1 MNILSALRSKPSA
14 DSKKATKQSPPKQTK
29 GIEIKSQRELDYMRE
44 SSRIVATVLKELSE
58 LIAPGMTTM
67 DLDIHAERRIR
78 EMGAIPSF
86 KGYGGFPASLCTS
99 INNEVVH
106 GIPSAKKVIKLGD
119 LVKIDT
125 GAFKNGFHGDSCITV
140 AIGNVS
146 EKAAKLMRIA
156 EEALYK
162 GIEQV
167 KPGNCMLDLAG
178 AIEDHVKANGFAI
191 VEDFTGHG
199 VGRNLHE
206 EPSVFNFRT
215 HELPNVRFRV
225 GMTLAIEP
233 ILNAGTK
240 RVRVLSDKWTAVTV
254 DNQLS
259 AQFEH
264 TVLVTETGYE
274 IFTDR
279 TKV

>member
-1 MNILSALRSKPSA
+1 MSDLLIENVPMVLDAGFQSSSYRWTLNKVPLPGATNRVLVLESPQEA
-14 DSKKATKQSPPKQTK
+14 DA
-29 GIEIKSQRELDYMRE
+29 GIYAVIGDDDVVQFKLGFRRAV
-44 SSRIVATVLKELSE
+44 RVLVN
-58 LIAPGMTTM
+58 
-67 DLDIHAERRIR
+67 
-78 EMGAIPSF
+78 GAD
-86 KGYGGFPASLCTS
+86 
-99 INNEVVH
+99 V
-106 GIPSAKKVIKLGD
+106 LGD

-140 AIGNVS
+140 GVGTIS
-146 EKAAKLMRIA
+146 EKAAKLMRVA

-178 AIEDHVKANGFAI
+178 AIEDHVKTNGFVV

-215 HELPNVRFRV
+215 HQLPNVRFRP

-240 RVRVLSDKWTAVTV
+240 RVRILADKWTAVTV

-279 TKV
+279 NKI

>member
-1 MNILSALRSKPSA
+1 MNILSALRPKTNA
-14 DSKKATKQSPPKQTK
+14 DSKKAPKQSTPKQTK
-29 GIEIKSQRELDYMRE
+29 GIEIKSQRELDFMRE
-44 SSRIVATVLKELSE
+44 SSRIVATVLKEISQI
-58 LIAPGMTTM
+58 IAPGMTTM
-67 DLDIHAERRIR
+67 DLDAHAERRIR
-78 EMGAIPSF
+78 EMGAVPSF
-86 KGYGGFPASLCTS
+86 KGYCGFPASLCTS

-106 GIPSAKKVIKLGD
+106 GIPNARKVIKLGD
-119 LVKIDT
+119 LVKVDT
-125 GAFKNGFHGDSCITV
+125 GAFKNGFHRDSCITV
-140 AIGNVS
+140 GVGTIS
-146 EKAAKLMRIA
+146 EKATKLMRVA
-156 EEALYK
+156 EEALFK

-215 HELPNVRFRV
+215 HQLPNVRFRP

-233 ILNAGTK
+233 IVNAGSK
-240 RVRVLSDKWTAVTV
+240 RVRILADKWTAVTV